1 MNALLAVS
9 KAIDRLNERIGRAV
23 SWLVLAMAL
32 VSATNAVVRKAFDSS
47 SNAWLELQWY
57 MFSAVFLL
65 CAGYVALHN
74 ENIRIDIVT
83 ARLSRRARS
92 RIDVFGHTVF
102 LLPFCGIMLYEN
114 WPYFWDSFQSGEQS
128 SNAGGLLRWP
138 VKALMVAGFALLFA
152 QGLSELVKRIAELRR
167 ADPEPPEP
175 AASER
180 SA

>member
-1 MNALLAVS
+1 MEALLTIS
-9 KAIDRLNERIGRAV
+9 NAIDRLNERVGRTV
-23 SWLVLAMAL
+23 SWLILAMAL

-83 ARLSRRARS
+83 SRLSRRARN
-92 RIDVFGHTVF
+92 RIDAFGHAVF
-102 LLPFCGIMLYEN
+102 LLPFCALMLYAN
-114 WPYFWDSFQSGEQS
+114 WPYFWESFQSGEQS

-138 VKALMVAGFALLFA
+138 VKALMVAGFVLLLA
-152 QGLSELVKRIAELRR
+152 QGLSELTKRIADLRGR
-167 ADPEPPEP
+167 DREEAEP
-175 AASER
+175 AAPER
-180 SA
+180 SS

>member
-1 MNALLAVS
+1 MNALLIVS
-9 KAIDRLNERIGRAV
+9 KAIDRLNERVGRTV
-23 SWLVLAMAL
+23 SWLILAMAL
-32 VSATNAVVRKAFDSS
+32 VSATNALVRKAFDSS

-74 ENIRIDIVT
+74 ENIRIDIVSS
-83 ARLSRRARS
+83 RLSPRARN
-92 RIDVFGHTVF
+92 RIDIFGHALF

-114 WPYFWDSFQSGEQS
+114 WPYFWDSLQSGEQS

-152 QGLSELVKRIAELRR
+152 QGLSELIKRIAELRR
-167 ADPEPPEP
+167 PHSESPESG
-175 AASER
+175 ASGR

>member
-1 MNALLAVS
+1 MDVLLAVS
-9 KAIDRLNERIGRAV
+9 KAIDRLNELVGRTV

-32 VSATNAVVRKAFDSS
+32 VSATNAAVRKVFDSS

-83 ARLSRRARS
+83 SRLSQRARD
-92 RIDVFGHTVF
+92 RIDVFGHALF
-102 LLPFCGIMLYEN
+102 LLPLCGIMLYEN
-114 WPYFWDSFQSGEQS
+114 WPYFVDSFVRGEQS

-152 QGLSELVKRIAELRR
+152 QALSELVKRIADLRR
-167 ADPEPPEP
+167 PDSEPPEP
-175 AASER
+175 DAPGR

>member
-1 MNALLAVS
+1 MDVLLAVS
-9 KAIDRLNERIGRAV
+9 KAIDRLNERVGRAV
-23 SWLVLAMAL
+23 SWLILAMAL
-32 VSATNAVVRKAFDSS
+32 VSAANAVVRKAFDSS
-47 SNAWLELQWY
+47 SNGWLELQWY

-74 ENIRIDIVT
+74 ENIRVDVVSS
-83 ARLSRRARS
+83 RLSRRARN
-92 RIDVFGHTVF
+92 RIDVFGHTLF
-102 LLPFCGIMLYEN
+102 LLPFCAIMLYET

-138 VKALMVAGFALLFA
+138 VKVLMVAGFALLFV
-152 QGLSELVKRIAELRR
+152 QGLSELIKRVADLRGP
-167 ADPEPPEP
+167 DPRPPEP